1 MSFAPP
7 LAIALTAFASA
18 ALALFGSYLYA
29 CRRPE
34 YDKRSDLVSRDGF
47 LRWVDEYEKW
57 YTRSAWALNWTF
69 FCCKTMPLVL
79 GFLVA
84 IISAL
89 PEGFEPFAGI
99 PRNILVIALTGLS
112 TLCVAV
118 LTQLGVAE
126 RARAREIGRI
136 GVAKLAAESRV
147 ALSGKKEIDDQTKAQ
162 LVSITDRI
170 FEIEFDQQALFAA
183 AFGDPKASKS
193 KPAGPK
199 DRDAL
204 ANRAAE
210 VPVAPPADL

>member
-7 LAIALTAFASA
+7 LSIAFA
-18 ALALFGSYLYA
+18 ALAFVTVALFGAYLYA
-29 CRRPE
+29 TRRPE
-34 YDKRSDLVSRDGF
+34 YDKRQDLVSRDGF
-47 LRWVDEYEKW
+47 LRWVGEYEKW

-89 PEGFEPFAGI
+89 PERFELIAGI
-99 PRNILVIALTGLS
+99 PRNIAVIALTGLS

-136 GVAKLAAESRV
+136 GVAKLAAEARV
-147 ALSGKKEIDDQTKAQ
+147 ALSGKKEIDEQTKAQ
-162 LVSITDRI
+162 LASITDRI

-183 AFGDPKASKS
+183 AFGDPEASKS
-193 KPAGPK
+193 KPAGPNGG
-199 DRDAL
+199 DAL

-210 VPVAPPADL
+210 LPVTPPAGL